1 MTGPFPIVDVPDDVL
16 NQPANK
22 GGRPEGATDK
32 AKTGK
37 RNRPR
42 KTDKSAV
49 IRKAAGWH
57 VATAETNIEITVERF
72 FKEYAGG
79 PAGSRRYFK
88 SQLTSEISKL
98 SQ

>member
-1 MTGPFPIVDVPDDVL
+1 MAGPFPIVDIAPEVL
-16 NQPANK
+16 NQPPNK

-42 KTDKSAV
+42 QTHKAGV
-49 IRKAAGWH
+49 IRQAAEWH
-57 VATAETNIEITVERF
+57 VATAEANVEVTVERF
-72 FKEYAGG
+72 FEEYAEGMT
-79 PAGSRRYFK
+79 ASRRYFK
-88 SQLTSEISKL
+88 SQLKSEISKL